1 RAFPPFDSQLP
12 IRTIPAEHLFK
23 PRDVG
28 REKVVEENSLLP
40 IHHPLIWHNI
50 PVFAAHRTQRLETE
64 KGKNGS
70 ERFAL
75 FILELFK
82 LHDLHVLPRKKL
94 ENVFELLGVK
104 AAIDV
109 SKAARFV
116 WRPAGDARFLFS
128 HGIEEIQRLA
138 T

>member
-1 RAFPPFDSQLP
+1 MLRSLPPLTPLGWFNFRRSMCVRNRAFPPFDSQLP

-82 LHDLHVLPRKKL
+82 LH
-94 ENVFELLGVK
+94 
-104 AAIDV
+104 
-109 SKAARFV
+109 
-116 WRPAGDARFLFS
+116 
-128 HGIEEIQRLA
+128 
-138 T
+138 